1 MSTRAE
7 KKAEKRVCNICYE
20 PVSIKNRSRRH
31 TDEKGNKC
39 GARICKTCMEKI
51 LYSYSRTP
59 TCPFCRKLLP
69 RINSESPDK
78 KSGQS
83 IIHLVERV
91 FRLMDEGNSEG
102 ALDLLEDV
110 DERVFNYK
118 LWIRIKIG
126 ELTVEDVCVK
136 DELGIS
142 GNCYKFVS
150 TIAFGSHLEFGCF
163 FS

>member
-1 MSTRAE
+1 MSTRSE

-39 GARICKTCMEKI
+39 GARICKKCMEKI

-91 FRLMDEGNSEG
+91 FRLMDEGNSEE
-102 ALDLLEDV
+102 ALDLLENV
-110 DERVFNYK
+110 DESIFNYK

-126 ELTVEDVCVK
+126 ELTIENICVK
-136 DELGIS
+136 DKLSIS
-142 GNCYKFVS
+142 GNSDKFVA
-150 TIAFGSHLEFGCF
+150 TVAFGGYLKFRSF